1 MTALSEPSE
10 TGGRAV
16 VLGALVASTTMTSF
30 SGVCVGPVGP
40 GWVAVVQG
48 CGEDSADEVL
58 MCAHVWACVTLGS
71 WAWAWAMVGGSSVPR
86 QDRLPLAEPSSLCVG
101 ES

>member
-30 SGVCVGPVGP
+30 SGVHAGPVGP
-40 GWVAVVQG
+40 GWVAVV
-48 CGEDSADEVL
+48 
-58 MCAHVWACVTLGS
+58 
-71 WAWAWAMVGGSSVPR
+71 
-86 QDRLPLAEPSSLCVG
+86 
-101 ES
+101 